1 MGGTSLGGTPLPFT
15 GRHAELERLRGGLRR
30 PGCRGVVVTG
40 EGGVGKSRL
49 AAEFADEVAAH
60 HRTVRLPVSEA
71 ASRVPLAAF
80 APHLTGPA
88 LPGELGRHFQELRK
102 LLAAP
107 AGRPRALLLVDD
119 LHHLDASSLTLLSAL
134 AADAATGFF
143 LVATLPQDAD
153 WPEALRSLWHQDAVE
168 HLRIGPFDRATTARL
183 LAGTLGA
190 PVSAPAVRAL
200 WEAGRGNALWTREI
214 LRAAVRE
221 GTLRPVDEVWCLTGP
236 LDDTPL
242 DAPAEG
248 RFRALPED
256 RRTLL
261 RLLALC
267 GPLGLADALAR
278 VTPEALAALE
288 EERLVTVTEDDRRG
302 RVQLAHPWHALL
314 LRRGTPRLLARSLL
328 LEQAGRVR
336 GYGARRH
343 GDALSLARWELDAT
357 GTADPELLVRAAGH
371 ALDDGDVDTMCR
383 LARAALAQGPHVVA
397 GLLLGEGLGQRGEF
411 GESIPVLERA
421 FGEARTPGEVESAA
435 AALSQHHLYG
445 LGDAPAAF
453 GVLDR
458 AADRIGTRPALTACR
473 AGLLSA
479 VGRNDEAAA
488 VLALAEGADPKP
500 GDDAGGAWNQ
510 TDVLLL
516 QAHLRV
522 RLSEG
527 RVDEAV
533 RTGRHA
539 YAVQS
544 GLADRW
550 TAYYPARSLYLV
562 AAALLESGRLD
573 EAERTALEGQ
583 EAMRDAVPALTV
595 WFAWVR
601 GRIALERGLVTDS
614 LAHFREARA
623 LARLCG
629 QPFAEQRALAGLVLA
644 SAQTG
649 RIAPEAEALPPPPQ
663 PRTEPLTPARTP
675 GAQGLPPAQVPG
687 ARGLPPAHASEG
699 LPPAQVPG
707 ARGLPP
713 AHASEVPTA
722 AQEPGAQGLPPAP
735 APYTPLCQPDTLRA
749 HGWVLLLRGAAGP
762 ARELM
767 LDGARAALARGEA
780 TVATALLHDVVRWGP
795 PDSAAEAGTELA
807 AATALVQGELAEV
820 RAAHAAAVARVGE
833 PDPAD
838 LEAVAERMAGL
849 GLHLYAAEVFGEAAG
864 AWRRRDRAASAARA
878 AARAL
883 ALRGRCQEAAT
894 PGLAGAAAAVPLSA
908 RERDIALM
916 AARGRTSRE
925 IAAAYVL
932 SVRTVENHLGRIYRK
947 LGVTGRAD
955 LADVLLA

>member
-1 MGGTSLGGTPLPFT
+1 MKGGGRPLPIGGRPLPVSGSPLPHAGSPLPFT

-30 PGCRGVVVTG
+30 PGCRGVVLTG

-49 AAEFADEVAAH
+49 AAEFADEAAAH

-71 ASRVPLAAF
+71 ASHVPLAAF

-88 LPGELGRHFQELRK
+88 LPGELGRHFQELRN
-102 LLAAP
+102 LLATP
-107 AGRPRALLLVDD
+107 AGRPRVLLLVDD
-119 LHHLDASSLTLLSAL
+119 LHHLDDSSLTLLSAL

-183 LAGTLGA
+183 LADTLGA
-190 PVSAPAVRAL
+190 PVSAPVVRAL

-236 LDDTPL
+236 LDDTLL

-248 RFRALPED
+248 RFRGLPED

-278 VTPEALAALE
+278 VTPEALADLE
-288 EERLVTVTEDDRRG
+288 EERLVVVTEDDRRG

-336 GYGARRH
+336 EYGARRH

-411 GESIPVLERA
+411 GESVPVLERA
-421 FGEARTPGEVESAA
+421 FDEARTPGEVDAAA

-445 LGDAPAAF
+445 LGDAVAAF
-453 GVLDR
+453 AVLDR
-458 AADRIGTRPALTACR
+458 AADRIGIRPALTACR

-500 GDDAGGAWNQ
+500 GGDGPAAGDAWTQA
-510 TDVLLL
+510 DVLLL

-522 RLSEG
+522 RLSAG

-539 YAVQS
+539 YAVQN

-601 GRIALERGLVTDS
+601 GRVALERGLVTDA

-629 QPFAEQRALAGLVLA
+629 QAFAEQRALAGLVLA
-644 SAQTG
+644 AAQTG
-649 RIAPEAEALPPPPQ
+649 RLAPEAEAL
-663 PRTEPLTPARTP
+663 TPAD
-675 GAQGLPPAQVPG
+675 
-687 ARGLPPAHASEG
+687 
-699 LPPAQVPG
+699 
-707 ARGLPP
+707 
-713 AHASEVPTA
+713 
-722 AQEPGAQGLPPAP
+722 
-735 APYTPLCQPDTLRA
+735 APYSPLCQADTLRA
-749 HGWVLLLRGAAGP
+749 HGWVRLLGGAAGP

-767 LDGARAALARGEA
+767 LDAARAALARGEA
-780 TVATALLHDVVRWGP
+780 TAATALLHDVLRWGP
-795 PDSAAEAGTELA
+795 PDSAHEAGTELA
-807 AATALVQGELAEV
+807 AATALVQGALAEV
-820 RAAHAAAVARVGE
+820 RAAHAAAVTPAGG
-833 PDPAD
+833 PDPAA
-838 LEAVAERMAGL
+838 LEAVAERMAAL
-849 GLHLYAAEVFGEAAG
+849 GLHLYAAEAFGEAAG

-894 PGLAGAAAAVPLSA
+894 PALAGAAAAVPLSA

-925 IAAAYVL
+925 IAEAYVL